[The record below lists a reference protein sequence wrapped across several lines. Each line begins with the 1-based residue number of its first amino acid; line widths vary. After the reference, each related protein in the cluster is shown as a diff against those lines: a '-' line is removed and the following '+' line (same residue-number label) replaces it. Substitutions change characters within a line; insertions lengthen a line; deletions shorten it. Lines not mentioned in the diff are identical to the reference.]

1 MIKTKYVIFT
11 LFALCLLA
19 CTPKDEEELI
29 GGGGP
34 IISSPL
40 GNVTTHGRLMV
51 TLNIYPIR
59 K

>member
-1 MIKTKYVIFT
+1 MKTKYISLVLLVLSF
-11 LFALCLLA
+11 LA
-19 CTPKDEEELI
+19 CTPTDEKELI